1 MTMPVKIFDSSTDG
15 IAGLEAKINAWMETL
30 ESGAV
35 RYLSTS
41 APGGSEK
48 VVVTVWYTEAKD
60 KN

>member
-1 MTMPVKIFDSSTDG
+1 MPVKIFEGGADG
-15 IAGLEAKINAWMETL
+15 VAGLEAKINAWMGTL

-35 RYLSTS
+35 RYLSTA
-41 APGGSEK
+41 APGGGQQ

>member
-1 MTMPVKIFDSSTDG
+1 MPVKIFTGGADG
-15 IAGLEAKINAWMETL
+15 VAALEAKINAWMETL

-35 RYLSTS
+35 RYLSTAS
-41 APGGSEK
+41 GNGQQ

>member
-1 MTMPVKIFDSSTDG
+1 MPVKIFTGGPDAV
-15 IAGLEAKINAWMETL
+15 AGLEAKINAWMETL

-35 RYLSTS
+35 RYLSTA
-41 APGGSEK
+41 APGSGQQ

>member
-1 MTMPVKIFDSSTDG
+1 MPVKIFTGGPDAV
-15 IAGLEAKINAWMETL
+15 AGLEAKINAWMETL

-35 RYLSTS
+35 RYLSTTAS
-41 APGGSEK
+41 GGGQQ